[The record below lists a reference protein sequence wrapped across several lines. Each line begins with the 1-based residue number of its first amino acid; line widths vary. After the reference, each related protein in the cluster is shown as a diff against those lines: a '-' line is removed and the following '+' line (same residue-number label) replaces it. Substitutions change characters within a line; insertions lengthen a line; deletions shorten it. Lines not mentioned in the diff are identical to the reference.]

1 MRMIRAKITR
11 MDFTAFLALRS
22 FNNLHQCSGA
32 SGRKL
37 DLLLALAQA
46 RIKKA
51 IMTFNIG

>member
-22 FNNLHQCSGA
+22 FTNLHQCSGA